1 MALCKVDETSAH
13 DRKLDSAAMLTP
25 ECVGTMKE
33 IAITETRPDEK
44 VLDAGCEPEEETNE
58 ELNEVES
65 LELANISTAV
75 LSGAE
80 YDGCGALEEQ
90 LNDDTSECSK
100 VTNLITEENKE
111 EKIIQSCLYD
121 EAIDNESE
129 SIEKNI
135 VSSSGSMKNLD
146 KLESSQDML
155 VGANL
160 PVNISSG
167 RRVHLKAEE
176 EMMQVSEAPSE
187 LSDADFQKSDFSDD
201 CHHRAGSVSD
211 QKDVLDKGNTSLI
224 VIRNNLFCIQN

>member
-1 MALCKVDETSAH
+1 MAPCKVDETSAH

-80 YDGCGALEEQ
+80 YDGALEEQ
-90 LNDDTSECSK
+90 LNDDTCECSK
-100 VTNLITEENKE
+100 VTNLITEE
-111 EKIIQSCLYD
+111 KIIQSYLYD

-167 RRVHLKAEE
+167 RRVYLKAEE

-201 CHHRAGSVSD
+201 CHHRAGSFSD

-224 VIRNNLFCIQN
+224 VIRKNLFCIQN